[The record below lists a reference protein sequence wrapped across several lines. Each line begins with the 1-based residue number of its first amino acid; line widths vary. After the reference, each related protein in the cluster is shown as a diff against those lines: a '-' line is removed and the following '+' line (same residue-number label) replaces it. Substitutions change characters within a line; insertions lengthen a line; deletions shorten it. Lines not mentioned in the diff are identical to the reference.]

1 MTKAP
6 FYDVIVAGVG
16 GMGSATCW
24 QLARRGKRVLGLE
37 RFDIPHAMGSSHGQ
51 NRIIRLAY
59 FEHPS
64 YVPLLR
70 RAYELWR
77 AAEHESGE
85 RLLFVT
91 GGVDAGPESGRIVAG
106 SLASCRMHGLPHEVV
121 DAAEL
126 AERYPGWRIPP
137 DQIAV
142 IQPDAGFVASE
153 RAIVAHVG
161 MALAAGADIRAREA
175 ILDWEVTGAGTIRVR
190 SSRGTYEAG
199 RLVLSTG
206 AWIGDHVPAL
216 AGKAVPER
224 QVLGW
229 FRPLAPAD
237 FRLGRFPVG
246 LVEGDPHVIYVFPEW
261 GIPGFKIGIYHHLE
275 ERGHADALSREPNEA
290 DEAFLRGAIRRFFPS
305 ADGPV
310 LSLRAC
316 LFTNTADE
324 HFVIDTLPG
333 APQVIVASPC
343 SGHGFKFASV
353 VGEILADMATGEEPK
368 LDLSPVQARP
378 AGLKAGRRCG
388 SRPSAGRIG
397 GSARPPRAS
406 SP

>member
-1 MTKAP
+1 MP
-6 FYDVIVAGVG
+6 EPIYDVIVAGVG

-24 QLARRGKRVLGLE
+24 QLAQRGKRVLGLE

-77 AAEHESGE
+77 DAEYAAGE

-91 GGVDAGPESGRIVAG
+91 GGVDGGPENGRIVEG
-106 SLASCRMHGLPHEVV
+106 SLASCREHGLAHEVM
-121 DAAEL
+121 DAREL
-126 AERYPGWRIPP
+126 ARRHPGWQLP
-137 DQIAV
+137 DGYLAV
-142 IQPDAGFVASE
+142 VQPDAGFVASE
-153 RAIVAHVG
+153 RAIVAHVRL
-161 MALAAGADIRAREA
+161 ALAAGADIRAREA
-175 ILDWEVTGAGTIRVR
+175 IVGWEPTARGTVRVTTPK
-190 SSRGTYEAG
+190 GTYEAE

-206 AWIGDHVPAL
+206 AWIGDHVPEL

-229 FRPLAPAD
+229 FRPREPD
-237 FRLGRFPVG
+237 HFRLGRFPVG
-246 LVEGDPHVIYVFPEW
+246 LVEGDPLVVYVFPEW
-261 GIPGFKIGIYHHLE
+261 GIPGFKVGVYHHRLE
-275 ERGHADALSREPNEA
+275 TGHADALSRDVDEA
-290 DEAFLRGAIRRFFPS
+290 DEAVLRKAVRAFFPA

-310 LSLRAC
+310 LGLRAC

-333 APQVIVASPC
+333 LPQVVVASPC
-343 SGHGFKFASV
+343 SGHGFKFSSV
-353 VGEILADMATGEEPK
+353 VGEVLADLATDRKPA
-368 LDLSPVQARP
+368 LDLGLFSLERLRSEPV
-378 AGLKAGRRCG
+378 GRAETA
-388 SRPSAGRIG
+388 PVTAE
-397 GSARPPRAS
+397 
-406 SP
+406 

>member
-1 MTKAP
+1 MTSS
-6 FYDVIVAGVG
+6 YDVIVAGVG
-16 GMGSATCW
+16 GMGSATCH
-24 QLARRGKRVLGLE
+24 QLARRGRRVLGLE

-59 FEHPS
+59 FEHPA

-77 AAEHESGE
+77 EAEHLSGE

-91 GGVDAGPESGRIVAG
+91 GGVDAGRENGRIVAG
-106 SLASCRMHGLPHEVV
+106 SLASCREHALAHELV
-121 DAAEL
+121 DAEEL
-126 AERYPGWRIPP
+126 ARRHPGWQLPA
-137 DQIAV
+137 DFVAV
-142 IQPDAGFVASE
+142 LQPDAGFVASE

-161 MALAAGADIRAREA
+161 LALDAGADIRAREPM
-175 ILDWEVTGAGTIRVR
+175 LGWEVTGAGTVRVR
-190 SSRGTYEAG
+190 TERGAYEAE

-206 AWIGDHVPAL
+206 AWIADHVPAL
-216 AGKAVPER
+216 HAKAVAER

-229 FRPLAPAD
+229 FRPLEPAH

-246 LVEGDPHVIYVFPEW
+246 LVEGDPLAVYVFPEW
-261 GIPGFKIGIYHHLE
+261 GIPGFKLGVYHHRE
-275 ERGHADALSREPNEA
+275 EKGHADALSREPNAE
-290 DEAFLRGAIRRFFPS
+290 DEAVLRRAVRAYFPG

-316 LFTNTADE
+316 LFTNTPDE
-324 HFVIDTLPG
+324 HFVIDTLPD

-353 VGEILADMATGEEPK
+353 VGEALADLASGTRPR
-368 LDLSPVQARP
+368 LDLSLFGLDRLARP
-378 AGLKAGRRCG
+378 AA
-388 SRPSAGRIG
+388 
-397 GSARPPRAS
+397 PRS
-406 SP
+406 